1 MTLSRITLAAACLGA
16 MALAAVQLRSLW
28 RTGQPLFGGPSRR
41 TRVNPAFAFA
51 LDMASNTLVLVA
63 SAALLVWALAG

>member
-16 MALAAVQLRSLW
+16 MALSAVQLRSLW
-28 RTGQPLFGGPSRR
+28 RTGQPLFGGRR